1 MKNQDQSV
9 FSPELFFELE
19 KTCDQIERELQQG
32 SSPDV
37 EMIVGNATP
46 EIRRVLRQEIG
57 MLLDEYQLQSSD
69 ETVNPQGYTLIPTA
83 DWASAPKRSDSFES
97 QGVDEVERRDNWET
111 GEPKAG
117 AVFGRFQL
125 HSVVGRGGSGTVW
138 KAYDGNLDR
147 WVALKISHPRSTL
160 DAKRFVREAQAVSQ
174 LKHSNIIPVYEAGE
188 LNGSCFLVSEFCD
201 GQSLSELMK
210 DGPIE
215 TARALEITLAIV
227 NAITHSHQMGIVH
240 RDIKPHN
247 VMMSS
252 AGCPMVTDF
261 GLARNLRLDK
271 TITREGE
278 LIGTPGYMAPEQA
291 KGGGIA
297 CDERTDI
304 YSIGVVLYQLLAGQ
318 LPFSGSFERVIFQVI
333 NSVPPDL
340 RSIDKSVPSALA
352 AICAKCLEK
361 SPERRFESAMELGD
375 ELRRFVNGKPVA
387 TRGIGWGGRYL
398 RWLQR
403 EPVVAW
409 LATGCL
415 LLMMMTSIGS
425 TLAAYSLA
433 QAWRSEKQHLSETK
447 KSLAD
452 AIEARKKESQARER
466 AESAEDVANKKTLQT
481 ELLASASRQEADF
494 LTTLLAP
501 VDIIGVSQMHSGSTK
516 GTHLLSPET
525 IESATV
531 QVNQL
536 VDAPLVQSRVK
547 SMLAN
552 AWRSLGQFEQARS
565 LLSEATELLEQ
576 SSAYGEE
583 PMLCDR
589 AMNQLYWAYWHHHN
603 EDYVAAETCY
613 RRAIEI
619 HKQSVEE
626 SGQSI
631 TCLLHLAQA
640 EFGLGALLLRKRL
653 NDQAEPYLLRALK
666 TRRKYLT
673 KGDSLLMATELTY
686 LQCKPNTTFVDIAE
700 VLESLDQDVV
710 KRGLVLYW
718 NIEGLRKKKSYP
730 QAIELYQELVQL
742 IGNSLGTDNSLYV
755 MAIGD
760 FASLQWKAGHYREA
774 FVMIEEAIEKGA
786 AMSQW
791 HPARMRA
798 MNQLGYEL
806 HLAHRFDEAKE
817 LLSEITQHHSPKL
830 NNSIRLNLDLAW
842 CFYRTGNFEE
852 ALARSKPPLENI
864 GNCTA
869 AETAWYCHTHA
880 TMLSAVGDKKK
891 AQRFHKQ
898 SLETVEKMLR
908 ESNLPEHSTWLQR
921 SGIVMRHHGYAKEAE
936 ELFRRAIKF
945 ATIEYFETHP
955 RVAGIQVMLA
965 ENLLRQGRL
974 EEGEILLDQALAVY
988 VDSLPEDDLR
998 IKQLRALLQ
1007 PLRIGQTD

>member
-9 FSPELFFELE
+9 FSPELLIELE
-19 KTCDQIERELQQG
+19 KTCDLFEQELKQG
-32 SSPDV
+32 DSPDV
-37 EMIVGNATP
+37 EKVVGNATP
-46 EIRRVLRQEIG
+46 ELRRVLRQEIG
-57 MLLDEYQLQSSD
+57 LLLDEYKLQGND
-69 ETVNPQGYTLIPTA
+69 ETVNPQGYTLTPSDLAT
-83 DWASAPKRSDSFES
+83 PRKRSDSFES
-97 QGVDEVERRDNWET
+97 QSGDE
-111 GEPKAG
+111 GELNSELEVSEPRAG
-117 AVFGRFQL
+117 ASFGRFQL

-138 KAYDGNLDR
+138 RAYDGNLDR
-147 WVALKISHPRSTL
+147 WVALKISHPRSSL

-174 LKHSNIIPVYEAGE
+174 LKHPNIIPVFEAGE
-188 LNGSCFLVSEFCD
+188 LSGKCFLVSEFCD
-201 GQSLSELMK
+201 GQSLSRLMK
-210 DGPIE
+210 DGPIASE
-215 TARALEITLAIV
+215 RAVEIALAIV

-247 VMMSS
+247 VMINFE
-252 AGCPMVTDF
+252 GCPMVTDF
-261 GLARNLRLDK
+261 GLARNLRLDQ

-291 KGGGIA
+291 KGGGVA

-304 YSIGVVLYQLLAGQ
+304 YSIGVVLYQLLSGR

-333 NSVPPDL
+333 NSVPPSL
-340 RSIDKSVPSALA
+340 RSIDKSIPVELA

-361 SPERRFESAMELGD
+361 SPERRFQSVVELGD
-375 ELRRFVNGKPVA
+375 ELRRFVAGKPVA
-387 TRGIGWGGRYL
+387 TRNVSWAGRYL

-409 LATGCL
+409 LTTVCALL
-415 LLMMMTSIGS
+415 LLMTTIGS
-425 TLAAYSLA
+425 TWAAYSLA
-433 QAWRSEKQHLSETK
+433 NAWRNEKAHLSETK
-447 KSLAD
+447 RSLAD
-452 AIEARKKESQARER
+452 AIDARKKESLARER
-466 AESAEDVANKKTLQT
+466 AESAETLANKKTQET
-481 ELLASASRQEADF
+481 EMLATASRQEADF

-536 VDAPLVQSRVK
+536 VDAPLVQARVK

-552 AWRSLGQFEQARS
+552 AWRSLGQFEQAKS
-565 LLSEATELLEQ
+565 LLMEATELLER
-576 SSAYGEE
+576 SSDYGEE

-603 EDYVAAETCY
+603 EDYVAAEECY

-619 HKQSVEE
+619 HQKSVEE

-640 EFGLGALLLRKRL
+640 EFGLGALLLRKRQ
-653 NDQAEPYLLRALK
+653 NDQAEPYLHRALT

-718 NIEGLRKKKSYP
+718 EIEGLRKKKSYP
-730 QAIELYQELVQL
+730 KAVRLYQELVQL
-742 IGNSLGTDNSLYV
+742 ISDSLGTENSLYV
-755 MAIGD
+755 LAIGD
-760 FASLQWKAGHYREA
+760 FASLQWRAGNYREA
-774 FVMIEEAIEKGA
+774 YVMIEEAIEKGGE
-786 AMSQW
+786 MSRW

-798 MNQLGYEL
+798 MNHFGYEL

-817 LLSEITQHHSPKL
+817 LLAEITQHRLPKF

-842 CFYRTGNFEE
+842 CLYRTDDYEQ
-852 ALARSKPPLENI
+852 ALAHSQQPLTNI

-869 AETAWYCHTHA
+869 AETAWYCFTHA
-880 TMLSAVGDKKK
+880 TMLAAVGDKEE
-891 AQRFHKQ
+891 AEEFHQRAV
-898 SLETVEKMLR
+898 ETVEKMIQH
-908 ESNLPEHSTWLQR
+908 SKLPEHSTWLQR
-921 SGIVMRHHGYAKEAE
+921 SGMVMTHHGLDESAE
-936 ELFRRAIKF
+936 MLFRRSIEF
-945 ATIEYFETHP
+945 ATLEYFETHP
-955 RVAGIQVMLA
+955 RVAGIKCMLA
-965 ENLLRQGRL
+965 ENLIRQGKL
-974 EEGEILLDQALAVY
+974 SEGEELLEQVLDVY
-988 VDSLPEDDLR
+988 QDSLPADDQR
-998 IKQLRALLQ
+998 IKLTLGLLER
-1007 PLRIGQTD
+1007 LSKDDETD